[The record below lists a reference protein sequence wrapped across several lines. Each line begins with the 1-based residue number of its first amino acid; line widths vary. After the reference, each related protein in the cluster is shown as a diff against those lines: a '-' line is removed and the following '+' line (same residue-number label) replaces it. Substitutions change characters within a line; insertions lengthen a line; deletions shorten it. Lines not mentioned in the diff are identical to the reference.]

1 MSAAAPCCPWRSP
14 SARQAQPPP
23 RPRSPQRP
31 RSKRSWSPAH
41 SSPEHRKGRSAGRR
55 DRCAGTGQAGRPSV
69 VQLVKTLTAA
79 QSSLGESNRYNGG
92 AGTASINL
100 RGLGSSRTLVLMNGR
115 RLADTTAAAFQG
127 GGQDLNFMPTAAIG
141 RIEILK
147 DGAAATYGS
156 DAVAGVVNFITRKDL
171 DGFEFNGNYAF
182 IKDSDGDYDASLAYG
197 KVFDNGNALITVG
210 YRARGRLTPRIAISR
225 SARSSRCSTAAGPA
239 RRARAPTARLP
250 AARCSATTAVMCLA
264 PRNCPAAS
272 SRWPAAA
279 RCAATSSATSTTW

>member
-1 MSAAAPCCPWRSP
+1 MLKSRYFCGGSILAVALAFGAGSALAQESTVVEEVVVTGSFIAGTSEK
-14 SARQAQPPP
+14 AAQPV
-23 RPRSPQRP
+23 
-31 RSKRSWSPAH
+31 
-41 SSPEHRKGRSAGRR
+41 
-55 DRCAGTGQAGRPSV
+55 DVIGTQELAKQGAPSV

-171 DGFEFNGNYAF
+171 DGFEVNGN
-182 IKDSDGDYDASLAYG
+182 
-197 KVFDNGNALITVG
+197 
-210 YRARGRLTPRIAISR
+210 
-225 SARSSRCSTAAGPA
+225 
-239 RRARAPTARLP
+239 
-250 AARCSATTAVMCLA
+250 
-264 PRNCPAAS
+264 
-272 SRWPAAA
+272 
-279 RCAATSSATSTTW
+279 